1 MYNSDIAKLRKDKV
15 IGVLDLRS
23 VGYFKVSYQKMIT
36 MAESRQTF
44 KMYHHQQVRNEPKKH
59 IGEYFRMS
67 DTDSKKE
74 HSKSAHSASYDKYPW
89 LAEDDPRRHQTDA
102 KILYEKIDL

>member
-44 KMYHHQQVRNEPKKH
+44 KMYHHQQVRKEPKNILVST
-59 IGEYFRMS
+59 IGCQIQTQRRN
-67 DTDSKKE
+67 TLNLLI
-74 HSKSAHSASYDKYPW
+74 A
-89 LAEDDPRRHQTDA
+89 LAMTNT
-102 KILYEKIDL
+102 LG